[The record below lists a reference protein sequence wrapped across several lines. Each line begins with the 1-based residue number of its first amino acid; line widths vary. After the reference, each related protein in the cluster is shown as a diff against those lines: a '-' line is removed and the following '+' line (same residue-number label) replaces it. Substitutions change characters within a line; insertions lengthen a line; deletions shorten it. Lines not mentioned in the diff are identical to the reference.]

1 MVKIKSKTLAVIVF
15 VVTACFVGSGFQKR
29 KLVRIKV
36 DDRIS
41 ALIPNDWIAMDGMDF
56 TQRYPSVRAPLAAYT
71 DTERIVDFSVNVSA
85 TQWPDGNLEMSKRF
99 FQSSILNMFD
109 RVDMIDQG
117 FNEIGKEKLIFFE
130 FESRVEGDRRT
141 EGFQQPVLKYTYIQ
155 YWVRPD
161 RTIVFTFNA
170 PRRVKDEWQETA
182 REMMTSLKLK

>member
-1 MVKIKSKTLAVIVF
+1 MVLL
-15 VVTACFVGSGFQKR
+15 VTACLVGSAFQKR

-36 DDRIS
+36 DERIS
-41 ALIPNDWIAMDGMDF
+41 AMIPKDWIAMDGMDF

-71 DTERIVDFSVNVSA
+71 DTDRSVDFSINVSA
-85 TQWPDGNLEMSKRF
+85 TQWPDGNLEMSQRF
-99 FQSSILNMFD
+99 FKSSIMNMFD
-109 RVDMIDQG
+109 RVEMIDEG
-117 FNEIGKEKLIFFE
+117 FNAFGKEKLIFFE
-130 FESRVEGDRRT
+130 FESRVEGDRRA

-155 YWVRPD
+155 YWVRSD